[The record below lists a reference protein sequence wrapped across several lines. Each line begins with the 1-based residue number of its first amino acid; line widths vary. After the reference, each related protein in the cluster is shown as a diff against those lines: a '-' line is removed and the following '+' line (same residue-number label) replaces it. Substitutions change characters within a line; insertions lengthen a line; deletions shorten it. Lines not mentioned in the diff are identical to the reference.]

1 MDCFV
6 SDYSN
11 LKFYS
16 KRIQAASV
24 IRIILVSYGNIVV
37 LDIELLQLR
46 FEHAAA

>member
-11 LKFYS
+11 LKL
-16 KRIQAASV
+16 QAASV
-24 IRIILVSYGNIVV
+24 IRIILVWYGNTVV

-46 FEHAAA
+46 FEQAAV